1 MSAGRA
7 GPAVAVADLS
17 TAAAARGT
25 VVVVDVLRAFTT
37 AAHALAAG
45 ARELLPVAAVDEAL
59 RLRATGR
66 VDLAMGEVGG
76 LPVEGFDLS
85 NSPAALDGRRLDGRR
100 IAFRTTNGTQG
111 IVRSAH
117 ADAVFAAS
125 FVVAAATARAVLAT
139 GPAAVT
145 IVVTGDGG
153 DGGEEDRA
161 LAAYLG
167 ELLEGRAPDPAPF
180 LARARASATAARF
193 LDPGQP
199 AFPAADLDRCLA
211 VDRFDLALP
220 VTADGGHLVLR
231 AAR

>member
-1 MSAGRA
+1 
-7 GPAVAVADLS
+7 VVVADLS

-25 VVVVDVLRAFTT
+25 VVVVDVLRAFST
-37 AAHALAAG
+37 AAHAFAAG
-45 ARELLPVAAVDEAL
+45 AGELLPVATVEEAL
-59 RLRATGR
+59 RLRDAGR
-66 VDLAMGEVGG
+66 ADLAMGEVGG
-76 LPVEGFDLS
+76 LPVDGFDLS

-117 ADAVFAAS
+117 AGAVFAAA
-125 FVVAAATARAVLAT
+125 FVVAAATCRAVLAT
-139 GPAAVT
+139 GPAVVT

-161 LAAYLG
+161 FAAYLA
-167 ELLEGRAPDPAPF
+167 ELLAGRAPDPAPF

-193 LDPGQP
+193 LDPAEPGL
-199 AFPAADLDRCLA
+199 PAADLDRCLA

-220 VTADGGHLVLR
+220 VTAEDGRLVLR